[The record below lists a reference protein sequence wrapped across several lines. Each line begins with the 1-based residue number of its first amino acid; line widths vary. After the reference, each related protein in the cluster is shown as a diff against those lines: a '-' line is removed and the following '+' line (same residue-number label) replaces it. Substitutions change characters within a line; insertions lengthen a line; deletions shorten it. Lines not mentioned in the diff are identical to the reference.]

1 MIFIKG
7 EDVMDM
13 GTGLDAIMSVFI
25 RYSELSAV
33 KYDAKRDII
42 KIEIALNDGIK
53 TEQGSRFIN
62 RYHQSMALYYNMTD
76 MEPIHIKLQFIENS
90 GITILRLYRDS
101 QTLREEE
108 MELYVRLVRQEF
120 ASLLIR
126 DDNAIVAVAPLS
138 GDEKRNLLHK
148 IRQSHDSYHNI
159 FAYRDEGRVFVFNK

>member
-7 EDVMDM
+7 EDAMDT
-13 GTGLDAIMSVFI
+13 GTGLDATISVFI

-42 KIEIALNDGIK
+42 KIEIALNDSIK
-53 TEQGSRFIN
+53 QEQGSRFIN
-62 RYHQSMALYYNMTD
+62 RCHQCMALYYNMTD
-76 MEPIHIKLQFIENS
+76 MEPKHINLQFIENS

-126 DDNAIVAVAPLS
+126 DDNNIVELAALS
-138 GDEKRNLLHK
+138 GDEKRNILHK
-148 IRQSHDSYHNI
+148 IRQLHESYHNI
-159 FAYRDEGRVFVFNK
+159 FAYRDKGRLFVFNE